1 MSGPAF
7 KVTEPSSPGSSPDPA
22 GPPAKDMSPETRR
35 ILLEAGLMGG
45 GALLIMSSI
54 IHLLLWSESYRDI
67 GPIGPILVFLGV
79 VGILQAVAL
88 IRFGTLGL
96 ALASAIYL
104 AVTTIFLLLV
114 SGFELLG
121 YQDGLARPYSA
132 SSIIV
137 PIIGIALL
145 VGVAWLISPPKRRAK
160 PAPEVATEA
169 AAEQKPLE
177 PSTLIPATDED
188 GVQRIRWP
196 AERQQR
202 MRLAT
207 EVAPEPPAPTL
218 TPREAILGE
227 EVAAEAAA
235 PAPEEAMVDEVVSEQ
250 EVVEVE
256 VVEVVPEPE
265 TAVIEAEAEPVV
277 EAEEELPQDSTE
289 ELAAVEM
296 ESIPDSIHEPI
307 RSLLIREQEILERL
321 SRALGPDDPGT
332 LTIRGNIAGHYLAAG
347 DVWRAADLQEAVAA
361 DSARILGAS
370 HPHTLTAQGKAA
382 QWRRLAK
389 KKRKPKVPVS

>member
-7 KVTEPSSPGSSPDPA
+7 EVIEPSSPPEPANPKAEGMSPD
-22 GPPAKDMSPETRR
+22 TQH
-35 ILLEAGLMGG
+35 ILKEAALMGG
-45 GALLIMSSI
+45 GALLIMSSV

-79 VGILQAVAL
+79 VGILQAVVL

-114 SGFELLG
+114 SSFELLG
-121 YQDGLARPYSA
+121 YQDGLASPYSA

-145 VGVAWLISPPKRRAK
+145 VGVAWLISPFKRKAK
-160 PAPEVATEA
+160 AAPEVAAEA
-169 AAEQKPLE
+169 DATQSPLE
-177 PSTLIPATDED
+177 PSTLVPAPDAD
-188 GVQRIRWP
+188 GIERIRWP

-207 EVAPEPPAPTL
+207 EVAPEPPAPQ
-218 TPREAILGE
+218 EAVLE
-227 EVAAEAAA
+227 EVAAER
-235 PAPEEAMVDEVVSEQ
+235 

-256 VVEVVPEPE
+256 VVEVEPETE
-265 TAVIEAEAEPVV
+265 TAVIEAEVEPVV
-277 EAEEELPQDSTE
+277 ETEEELPQDSTE
-289 ELAAVEM
+289 ELAAVEL

-307 RSLLIREQEILERL
+307 RSLLIREQDILERL
-321 SRALGPDDPGT
+321 TRALGPDDPGT

-361 DSARILGAS
+361 DSARILGAA

-382 QWRRLAK
+382 QWRKLAK
-389 KKRKPKVPVS
+389 KKRKPKIPVG